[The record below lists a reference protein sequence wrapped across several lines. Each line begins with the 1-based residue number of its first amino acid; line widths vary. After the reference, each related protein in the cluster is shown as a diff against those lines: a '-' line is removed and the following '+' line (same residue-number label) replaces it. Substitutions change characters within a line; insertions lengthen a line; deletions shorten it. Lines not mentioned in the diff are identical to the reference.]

1 MKRIFKILISTLII
15 FFVFVISS
23 CHNNNNK
30 GKEILE
36 KKVYTCSMHP
46 QIIRYEPGN
55 CPICGMILVEKKG
68 FNNTDSSSF
77 QTDSKKNTDGNI
89 ADVKTVSP
97 IQKAINISIKSDGY
111 ITYSQE
117 NIIDINSRYS
127 GRIEKLYIKFI
138 GQQVKKG
145 QILFDIY
152 SPDLISEQENLI
164 YLLKNDN
171 QNISLI
177 EASKQKLKF
186 LGLTE
191 TQLQQIVQTKN
202 SFHLL
207 SVFSSADGYII
218 KVDEQTQKN
227 MNLQNKN
234 NMNAKPKLEETSK
247 EQILKEGVYIEKG
260 EKLFRIANNNNKL
273 WAVIYIA
280 SKNLNYIKI
289 HQPVEI
295 YFPDKFNKNISA
307 TIDFIEPLNVNEK
320 NTYVARIKINN
331 DKNNIKVGQLIST
344 TVNAGNVN
352 GLWIPSSAVFDQ
364 GSKHIVF
371 IKNKNMFEAKTIKPG
386 FVSNNMTEV
395 ISGLNQKDIIA
406 ENALLLNDSDEFI
419 KNLDNENE

>member
-1 MKRIFKILISTLII
+1 MKRIFNILISTLII
-15 FFVFVISS
+15 TFVFLISS

-30 GKEILE
+30 GKGELE

-55 CPICGMILVEKKG
+55 CPICGMILVEKKAY
-68 FNNTDSSSF
+68 NYTDSSSF
-77 QTDSKKNTDGNI
+77 QTDSKKNTNGNN

-97 IQKAINISIKSDGY
+97 IQKAFNISIKSDGY

-127 GRIEKLYIKFI
+127 GRIEKLYVKFI

-152 SPDLISEQENLI
+152 SPELISEQENLI

-171 QNISLI
+171 QNTSLI

-202 SFHLL
+202 SFHSL

-218 KVDEQTQKN
+218 KADEQAQKN
-227 MNLQNKN
+227 MSLQNKN
-234 NMNAKPKLEETSK
+234 NMNAKPELEKPSK
-247 EQILKEGVYIEKG
+247 EQILKEGDYIEKG
-260 EKLFRIANNNNKL
+260 EKLFRIANNNKL

-295 YFPDKFNKNISA
+295 SFPDKSNPNIPTS
-307 TIDFIEPLNVNEK
+307 IDFIEPLNVNEK
-320 NTYVARIKINN
+320 NTYVARIKISN
-331 DKNNIKVGQLIST
+331 DKNNIKVGQLINA
-344 TVNAGNVN
+344 TVNSGNVN

-371 IKNKNMFEAKTIKPG
+371 IKNKNMFETKTIKIG

-395 ISGLNQKDIIA
+395 IFGINQKDIIA

-419 KNLDNENE
+419 KNSENENE